1 MNISETRTR
10 ANWTDMLFRKA
21 VLYAIALALVLSG
34 ASAPPAHAIDFY
46 EIQIYSTET
55 DPLGHLQ
62 LELHSNS
69 VTTATGTEAHQQI
82 VPYQIHETVEATYG
96 ILPWAEIGQYFAT
109 ARLDNGNYEYAGS
122 RSKFHFGVPQTA
134 DWPVS
139 LSSNLELDYMR
150 RATRESADARNAPD
164 RRTRV
169 SGKFT
174 LIGNFAFEKPFSGPG
189 THKGVTFEPSGEAGT
204 EKLLWWLSPAVK
216 YWRYG
221 RRQQSARRPAS
232 AALYRAGAQFRLPRP
247 TGAESWGRV
256 RAYADEQ
263 RDLRK
268 VDRRLDFLDAR
279 RSLPPGA
286 RGSLPPGE
294 DSATGRRVGLS
305 IRLARTSE
313 GSDSARHLF
322 RSEHLDLEGSVE

>member
-1 MNISETRTR
+1 
-10 ANWTDMLFRKA
+10 MLFRKA

-139 LSSNLELDYMR
+139 LGGTLELDYMR
-150 RATRESADARNAPD
+150 RAAEENPLTLEMRPIAE
-164 RRTRV
+164 THL
-169 SGKFT
+169 GKFT

-189 THKGVTFEPSGEAGT
+189 THKGVTFEPSGEAEY
-204 EKLLWWLSPAVK
+204 EKLLWWLSPAVE
-216 YWRYG
+216 YYG
-221 RRQQSARRPAS
+221 DMGAVSDLPGVQHQQHFIVPA
-232 AALYRAGAQFRLPRP
+232 LNF
-247 TGAESWGRV
+247 
-256 RAYADEQ
+256 
-263 RDLRK
+263 
-268 VDRRLDFLDAR
+268 DFLDQ
-279 RSLPPGA
+279 LELNLG
-286 RGSLPPGE
+286 
-294 DSATGRRVGLS
+294 VGFGLTQTSNGTFVKS
-305 IRLARTSE
+305 IVGWT
-313 GSDSARHLF
+313 F
-322 RSEHLDLEGSVE
+322 